1 MFIKSLHIDSFGG
14 LSDRDFDLSRG
25 LNIIEGNNE
34 SGKSTLLSFIKF
46 MLYGAQTKAQD
57 GFSVP
62 ERKLFISWRDGRAA
76 GNMLLLLEGK
86 EYRIEREL
94 VLTARTDSADNIRE
108 TFREHI
114 AVIRVEDGSTV
125 FSGKSPGEE
134 FFGVPESVFTST
146 ALVGQVSGT
155 YVNGSNI
162 SSSIENLLFSADE
175 SVNTEKAIAKFEDAR
190 RKLLH
195 KSRRGGDIYEL
206 ECERSA
212 LRTKISETR
221 AAAGEM
227 RALENTA
234 DDCRIKLRKNA
245 ERSAE
250 LERLYVAGEAFSA
263 SKRFDIVHAHEK
275 KLADINERLAN
286 LTGGDE
292 KDEEALINLRAR
304 TKDYKA
310 TQENAAAASA
320 KLENLS
326 RGSISTESD
335 EYVKEIYRMGGRDAA
350 EYEFERH
357 TKKSKSLLAVGV
369 VSLIFSVLGAGL
381 GAAAY
386 FVSRTIAYGILALA
400 LLFLAV
406 SITAFISRSRH
417 KRYVKRA
424 LGKVGAGRPQ
434 EYSDGLDTLFEL
446 ERIKEQQR
454 SDVSEAKMSLEY
466 ARERMNDAAK
476 ALAGVLASAG
486 ISAEDYSP
494 ERLAAAEKELEE
506 KIGERKSLLTD
517 LERHSAALET
527 AREQIKD
534 YDEEEIRQTLRD
546 ADTDALSKVNPTALR
561 REREFI
567 ISSTAALNEKLSE
580 TEKQLASL
588 SAVNGDPSEMIR
600 RAEELDRKI
609 EELSVR
615 HDAYTLASEMLT
627 RAGENLRTGL
637 SPKLNSAA
645 CELMGELSGGKY
657 RNLGVDP
664 ELSMSVFS
672 GGMTRETDYLSSGTR
687 DLTYIALRLSLMEL
701 LYQNE
706 MPPVFFDESFAR
718 LDDDR
723 LSYALGLLDRM
734 AREKNRQVLIFTCQK
749 REALLAREG
758 SANKITLS

>member
-1 MFIKSLHIDSFGG
+1 MFIKSIHIDSFGG
-14 LSDRDFDLSRG
+14 LSGKDFDFSRA

-46 MLYGAQTKAQD
+46 ILYGAQNKAQD

-62 ERKLFISWRDGRAA
+62 ERKLYISWRDGRAA
-76 GNMLLLLEGK
+76 GNMTLDLGGK

-94 VLTARTDSADNIRE
+94 VLTARTDSTDNIRE

-114 AVIRVEDGSTV
+114 AVIRTEDGSVV

-155 YVNGSNI
+155 YVNGSSI

-175 SVNTEKAIAKFEDAR
+175 SVNTEKAIARLEDAR

-221 AAAGEM
+221 STAGEM
-227 RALENTA
+227 RTLENSA
-234 DDCRIKLRKNA
+234 EDCRAKLKKNS

-250 LERLYVAGEAFSA
+250 LEKLYVTGEAFSA

-275 KLADINERLAN
+275 KLKDISERLS
-286 LTGGDE
+286 TMVGGDE
-292 KDEEALINLRAR
+292 KDEETLINLRAR

-310 TQENAAAASA
+310 TQENAAAAAA
-320 KLENLS
+320 KLES
-326 RGSISTESD
+326 MTRGGFSTESD
-335 EYVKEIYRMGGRDAA
+335 EYVKEIYRMGGRDTA
-350 EYEFERH
+350 EYEFDRH
-357 TKKSKSLLAVGV
+357 CKKRKSRLAVAV
-369 VSLIFSVLGAGL
+369 VFLIFAILGGGL
-381 GAAAY
+381 GAAA
-386 FVSRTIAYGILALA
+386 FFIDPMIAYGIFAGSFI
-400 LLFLAV
+400 LFII
-406 SITAFISRSRH
+406 SITSFISRAGHSRYI
-417 KRYVKRA
+417 RRA
-424 LGKVGAGRPQ
+424 LDLVGAGRPQ
-434 EYSDGLDTLFEL
+434 EYSDGLDNLFEL
-446 ERIKEQQR
+446 EKIKENQR
-454 SDVSEAKMSLEY
+454 NEIAEARMSLEY
-466 ARERMNDAAK
+466 AKERMNDAAK
-476 ALAGVLASAG
+476 ALATVLTAAG

-494 ERLAAAEKELEE
+494 DRLAQTEAELERN
-506 KIGERKSLLTD
+506 ISERKSLITD
-517 LERHSAALET
+517 FERHSAALET
-527 AREQIKD
+527 AHEQVKD
-534 YDEEEIRQTLRD
+534 YDEDEIRRTLMD
-546 ADTDALSKVNPTALR
+546 ADLDALSKVNPTALR
-561 REREFI
+561 REREFL
-567 ISSTAALNEKLSE
+567 ISSTAALTEKLAD

-588 SAVNGDPSEMIR
+588 SAVNGDPAEMIR
-600 RAEELDRKI
+600 RAEELDSKI
-609 EELSVR
+609 EDLTVR

-645 CELMGELSGGKY
+645 CEMMGELSGGKY
-657 RNLGVDP
+657 KNLGIDP
-664 ELSMSVFS
+664 ELSMSIFS

-723 LSYALGLLDRM
+723 LGYALSLLDRM

-749 REALLAREG
+749 REAILANAG
-758 SANKITLS
+758 ANKITLS